1 MQDHSATTGDSG
13 TTSTGTAAP
22 TGGPTGAATGEPAG
36 GAAAS
41 GEVTVRYWAGARA
54 AAGVETETV
63 PALATVGDLAGA
75 LAVARPA
82 LGPVLE
88 VATLL
93 LDGRAATPEQDLPAG
108 SVVEVLPPFAGG

>member
-13 TTSTGTAAP
+13 TTSGTAAP

-54 AAGVETETV
+54 AAGVESETV
-63 PALATVGDLAGA
+63 PGLATVGDLAAALGA
-75 LAVARPA
+75 ARPA